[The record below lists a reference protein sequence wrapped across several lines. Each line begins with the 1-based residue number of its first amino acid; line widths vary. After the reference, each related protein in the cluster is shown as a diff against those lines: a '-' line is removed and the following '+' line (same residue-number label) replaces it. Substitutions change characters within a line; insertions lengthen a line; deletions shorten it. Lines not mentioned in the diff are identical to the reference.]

1 MPSLWTP
8 DGERNVER
16 ESPAPAAEPTAVPPP
31 SGGPGAAPAG
41 DEDMALSATE
51 LKAQAEQLGIDLD
64 SLSPEERAQAE
75 AAVVE
80 MAATR
85 ARLAETPAAEVIA
98 NHLMGFYELGA
109 IHLSRQPPAFED
121 AALAIDALRAVLER
135 VGDGLTSA
143 AIAAELRR
151 DVGRRCGRHVRR
163 RRRSRLPRLRRLSRR
178 RIPQV
183 SDTPTPFPPAGPQLG
198 TVEAFDSHA
207 CLGTIVDTAECRW
220 PFQCTALADGSR
232 EVEPG
237 TPVTF
242 VVARRHGGTFEADR
256 VAPLP
261 SADLLERPEQHSK
274 RRTDP

>member
-16 ESPAPAAEPTAVPPP
+16 ESPAPAAEPTAAPPP

-41 DEDMALSATE
+41 DEDMALSVTE

-135 VGDGLTSA
+135 VGDRLGEAGAVLNQAQTQIQMA
-143 AIAAELRR
+143 FVQVKDQYAAETSGAGAG
-151 DVGRRCGRHVRR
+151 DT
-163 RRRSRLPRLRRLSRR
+163 
-178 RIPQV
+178 
-183 SDTPTPFPPAGPQLG
+183 SDGGDAP
-198 TVEAFDSHA
+198 DSPDSDA
-207 CLGTIVDTAECRW
+207 
-220 PFQCTALADGSR
+220 
-232 EVEPG
+232 
-237 TPVTF
+237 
-242 VVARRHGGTFEADR
+242 
-256 VAPLP
+256 
-261 SADLLERPEQHSK
+261 
-274 RRTDP
+274 

>member
-1 MPSLWTP
+1 MASRRTLGFPRDGRRCGATIVSSAIPSGVITMPSLWTP

-16 ESPAPAAEPTAVPPP
+16 ESPAPAAEPTASSPPP
-31 SGGPGAAPAG
+31 AGGPGAAAG
-41 DEDMALSATE
+41 GGDDMALSATE

-135 VGDGLTSA
+135 VGDRLGEAGAVLNQAQTQIQMAFVQVKDQHAAATSGTA
-143 AIAAELRR
+143 AGDAAGGGEAP
-151 DVGRRCGRHVRR
+151 DA
-163 RRRSRLPRLRRLSRR
+163 S
-178 RIPQV
+178 
-183 SDTPTPFPPAGPQLG
+183 G
-198 TVEAFDSHA
+198 TGDA
-207 CLGTIVDTAECRW
+207 
-220 PFQCTALADGSR
+220 
-232 EVEPG
+232 
-237 TPVTF
+237 
-242 VVARRHGGTFEADR
+242 
-256 VAPLP
+256 
-261 SADLLERPEQHSK
+261 
-274 RRTDP
+274 